1 MPSVALGTLD
11 ALPRVTRGGV
21 FLLGLALGCATGV
34 DFVATSILATGAVQI
49 RAGIY
54 ATPDDF
60 LWCFTAYA
68 AAAIVANLMLRRIA
82 CFISYR
88 GFSLL
93 GLAIAIGGSLLC
105 AASNNIVQLSLA
117 LAVQGLGAGGLFAAA
132 RTLIQMIAAP
142 AERPRL
148 LWPFLLGALGML
160 SAAPWVTA
168 VLMLDASWRMIFVLQ
183 AVTAAATLLL
193 VSVTYPHRVAPPRAP
208 DLDTLAAMDWLP
220 VVLLGLGA
228 LVLVHGLADLRL
240 YTTSNSWDVA
250 AWPLAGGVLM
260 ALAFLRL
267 HLRPDP
273 WLNTHRLGGRRY
285 LTGLAFF
292 AIYSFLAGLWNYLMP
307 IMMQLGLGFSFET
320 TGWVTSIT
328 TTAGLVAG
336 IMFVLYGARL
346 PGSRRYL
353 ALGYAMTA
361 CAAWMLATRLMTDL
375 SLARVL
381 QALFL
386 QSAALPFTLVIVAK
400 LTFIETTLEDF
411 SHTYQFKN
419 IVRQVAAA
427 AGTGTAAQCLQYGEA
442 VARTHLVGRV
452 DPFSIPYLP
461 HGTGLIGFSQLI
473 DQQAVLLA
481 SANLLAIVAPGCL
494 LVAGLALWQRRLR

>member
-1 MPSVALGTLD
+1 MPSVALG

-21 FLLGLALGCATGV
+21 FLMGLAFGCATGV

-49 RAGIY
+49 RAGIF

-82 CFISYR
+82 EFISYR
-88 GFSLL
+88 GFTVL
-93 GLAIAIGGSLLC
+93 GLAIAGTGCLLC
-105 AASNNIVQLSLA
+105 AISENVLQLSLA

-142 AERPRL
+142 KERPRL
-148 LWPFLLGALGML
+148 LWPFVLGAIGML
-160 SAAPWVTA
+160 AAAPWVTA
-168 VLMLDASWRMIFVLQ
+168 TLMLDASWRMIFVLQ
-183 AVTAAATLLL
+183 AVTTAATLLL
-193 VSVTYPHRVAPPRAP
+193 VSVTYPHRVKPPRKP
-208 DLDTLAAMDWLP
+208 DLDTLAAMDWCT
-220 VVLLGLGA
+220 VVLLGAGA

-240 YTTSNSWDVA
+240 YTAANSIEA
-250 AWPLAGGVLM
+250 IGWPLAGGVLM
-260 ALAFLRL
+260 ALAFVRL
-267 HLRPDP
+267 HVRPDP

-292 AIYSFLAGLWNYLMP
+292 ATYSFLAGLWNYLMP
-307 IMMQLGLGFSFET
+307 ILMQLGLGFSFET
-320 TGWVTSIT
+320 TGMIMTITS
-328 TTAGLVAG
+328 AVGVAAA
-336 IMFVLYGARL
+336 ILFVLYGARL

-361 CAAWMLATRLMTDL
+361 AAAWLLATRLMTDL
-375 SLARVL
+375 SMGRVI
-381 QALFL
+381 QALLL
-386 QSAALPFTLVIVAK
+386 QSAALPFTLIIVAK
-400 LTFIETTLEDF
+400 LTFMETTLDDF

-442 VARTHLVGRV
+442 VARTQLVGGI

-461 HGTGLIGFSQLI
+461 HGFGLVGLSQLI
-473 DQQAVLLA
+473 DQQAVILA
-481 SANLLAIVAPGCL
+481 GANLLAIVAPGCM
-494 LVAGLALWQRRLR
+494 LVAGIALWQRWLR